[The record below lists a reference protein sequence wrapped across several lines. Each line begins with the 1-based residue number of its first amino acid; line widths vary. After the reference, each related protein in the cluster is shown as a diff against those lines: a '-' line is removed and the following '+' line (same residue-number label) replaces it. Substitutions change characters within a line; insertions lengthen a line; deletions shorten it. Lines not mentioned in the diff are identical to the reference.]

1 MKRDELSM
9 RKSYA
14 RRKSDPKVLRYSDTS
29 FSEDNTEG
37 LRKALVILPI
47 VIIGII
53 VLALIIGIKQYT
65 SIFAGIKMTSEG
77 ESTSAEAVDSFD
89 ESKLLLIISPDS
101 PMPSDYKTDLIS
113 YDGSQFDKGIIEDLK
128 KMMDTANREGLSI
141 KIEEG
146 YVSPEVQHELYM
158 DQVRKLIARE
168 GYGEARAMEEAEKTV
183 PMENH
188 SEFQSGLAVKF
199 SSLKGS
205 DFVSTEE
212 YLWLYKNSIKYGFI
226 LRYPEGKELS
236 TEREFDPTHFRYVGK
251 ENAARMRSLNMTLDE
266 YISYLNARNN

>member
-1 MKRDELSM
+1 MEE
-9 RKSYA
+9 
-14 RRKSDPKVLRYSDTS
+14 VL
-29 FSEDNTEG
+29 N
-37 LRKALVILPI
+37 
-47 VIIGII
+47 
-53 VLALIIGIKQYT
+53 IK
-65 SIFAGIKMTSEG
+65 
-77 ESTSAEAVDSFD
+77 
-89 ESKLLLIISPDS
+89 KLLAEDRPETWDTLPD
-101 PMPSDYKTDLIS
+101 I
-113 YDGSQFDKGIIEDLK
+113 
-128 KMMDTANREGLSI
+128 
-141 KIEEG
+141 
-146 YVSPEVQHELYM
+146 ELYM